1 LSNPKPPIAFDTE
14 ILIVDDERENVRYLT
29 IILEENGFTNIR
41 SAVNGEEGLKRLAES
56 LPGLIVLDIRMPKKN
71 GIQMFNDLKKEERFK
86 DIPVIILTGEAEFL
100 KQLAALRSFQEGRDV
115 STEKPVEEILDL
127 IVDARPEAFLD
138 KPIEPDAFMKALQR
152 VLTK

>member
-1 LSNPKPPIAFDTE
+1 
-14 ILIVDDERENVRYLT
+14 
-29 IILEENGFTNIR
+29 
-41 SAVNGEEGLKRLAES
+41 
-56 LPGLIVLDIRMPKKN
+56 LIVLDIRMPKKN

-115 STEKPVEEILDL
+115 STEKPVEEILGL

-138 KPIEPDAFMKALQR
+138 KPIEPDSFMAAVQR